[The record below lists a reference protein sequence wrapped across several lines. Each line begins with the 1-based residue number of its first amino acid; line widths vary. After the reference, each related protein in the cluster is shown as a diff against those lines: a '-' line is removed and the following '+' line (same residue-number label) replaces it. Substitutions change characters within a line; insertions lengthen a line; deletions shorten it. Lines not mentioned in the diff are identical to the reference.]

1 MPGNVYMNA
10 MRLPT
15 TLVLAALVLVVPRAW
30 GDDLKHVDDYAEWRQ
45 WKVNQSTLAEAGLNT
60 RAYSDPD
67 VVDSPALA
75 LACNLWEPG
84 NKWGESTEEHNLHL
98 FFKFKNLRYSGA
110 VRREKDRVQL
120 QLGFWSAVEG
130 EDGDYRL
137 RQELVDYDISK
148 RTWAYKP
155 FRLAGEV
162 MRFPERPG
170 LARLFHHE
178 AADIAR
184 RIYRSESFSWINRR
198 NGETHSVEVGEK
210 GRSAIKQVLEVC
222 GFSVHEPSATPTD
235 AADLSSRRP

>member
-10 MRLPT
+10 MRLPP
-15 TLVLAALVLVVPRAW
+15 TLVLAALLATPAW
-30 GDDLKHVDDYAEWRQ
+30 GGDRAEKLLLWES
-45 WKVNQSTLAEAGLNT
+45 WKVDQSTLAEAGLNT

-67 VVDSPALA
+67 AVRSPALA
-75 LACNLWEPG
+75 LYCNLWEPG
-84 NKWGESTEEHNLHL
+84 NKWGTRTEEHNLHL
-98 FFKFKNLRYSGA
+98 VFGFKNRSFTVDA
-110 VRREKDRVQL
+110 TKKDRVQL
-120 QLGFWSAVEG
+120 QFGFWSAVEG

-155 FRLAGEV
+155 YRSGGR
-162 MRFPERPG
+162 MRHPREERG
-170 LARLFHHE
+170 LARFFHHE

-184 RIYRSESFSWINRR
+184 RMYNSESFSWINRR
-198 NGETHSVEVGEK
+198 NGETHTVEVGEK

-222 GFSVHEPSATPTD
+222 GFSVHESSATPTA

>member
-1 MPGNVYMNA
+1 MLGNVYMNA

-67 VVDSPALA
+67 AVDSPELV
-75 LACNLWEPG
+75 LSCDLWEPG
-84 NKWGESTEEHNLHL
+84 NREERSEEHDLMLL
-98 FFKFKNLRYSGA
+98 FRFKNVSFTTA
-110 VRREKDRVQL
+110 ATKKDRVQL
-120 QLGFWSAVEG
+120 QLGFWSAVKGG
-130 EDGDYRL
+130 EEDYRL
-137 RQELVDYDISK
+137 RQELIDYDEKK

-155 FRLAGEV
+155 IRRYG
-162 MRFPERPG
+162 RKYHPPEWRG
-170 LARLFHHE
+170 IGRLFHHE

-184 RIYRSESFSWINRR
+184 RMYNSESFSWINRR
-198 NGETHSVEVGEK
+198 NGETHTVEVGEK
-210 GRSAIKQVLEVC
+210 GRNAIKQVLEVC
-222 GFSVHEPSATPTD
+222 GFSVHESSATPTA

>member
-1 MPGNVYMNA
+1 MNA

-15 TLVLAALVLVVPRAW
+15 ILVLAALFCAPCA
-30 GDDLKHVDDYAEWRQ
+30 GDWKQ
-45 WKVNQSTLAEAGLNT
+45 WKVDQSTLAEAGLNT
-60 RAYSDPD
+60 RAYSDPA
-67 VVDSPALA
+67 VPLSPELA
-75 LACNLWEPG
+75 LACDLWEPG

-98 FFKFKNLRYSGA
+98 LFGFKNRSFSA
-110 VRREKDRVQL
+110 AATKKDRVQL
-120 QLGFWSAVEG
+120 QFGFWSAIEG

-170 LARLFHHE
+170 LARFFHHE
-178 AADIAR
+178 AADVAR

-198 NGETHSVEVGEK
+198 NGETHTVEVGDK
-210 GRSAIKQVLEVC
+210 GRNAIKQVLEVC
-222 GFSVHEPSATPTD
+222 GFSVHESSATPTA
-235 AADLSSRRP
+235 AADLSSRHP